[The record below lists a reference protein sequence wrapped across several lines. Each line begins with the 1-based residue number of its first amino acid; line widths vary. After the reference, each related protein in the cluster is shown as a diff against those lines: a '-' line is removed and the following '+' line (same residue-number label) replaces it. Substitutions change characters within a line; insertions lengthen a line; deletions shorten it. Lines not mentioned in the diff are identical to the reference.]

1 VKANKSTIFYIL
13 LVVLVFVVPMRS
25 IWRST
30 ALVALLL
37 YPLALSRLK
46 LWTYRLARGGSYDKA
61 LRFDHILGF
70 MPFYGDSL
78 EGSILFNAGKY
89 AEARTFLKPLA
100 FDKQGEPRLTST
112 SLYLYTLALTNDDRA
127 EDALPLLEAA
137 ARVPASSNSMRVA
150 LAGCLLTLGKDPYR
164 ACALLEDVL
173 ARDPVPAYEKNA
185 DQARRLARYAWALAA
200 CGRRDEAEAQ
210 LKDAFAGSF
219 SLTKSDQAGIK
230 YFAGQ
235 AWRMMGEKEKSRT
248 AFNEAIALAP
258 DGSTAMSARKGL
270 AKLEGVA

>member
-13 LVVLVFVVPMRS
+13 LVVLVFVAPMRS

-173 ARDPVPAYEKNA
+173 ARDPVPAYA
-185 DQARRLARYAWALAA
+185 VCVGLGRLRPARRGGGTVEGCLCRLVFPHEKRP
-200 CGRRDEAEAQ
+200 GRNQVLCR
-210 LKDAFAGSF
+210 
-219 SLTKSDQAGIK
+219 
-230 YFAGQ
+230 
-235 AWRMMGEKEKSRT
+235 
-248 AFNEAIALAP
+248 P
-258 DGSTAMSARKGL
+258 GL
-270 AKLEGVA
+270 ADDGREGEVPHCFQ